1 MNIYEKMSAITAEIK
16 RIPKNLTVGTG
27 KNQYKAVAEGDILAV
42 VKDAE
47 KKYKVFSYPHSHK
60 IVDSRTLVTKNDY
73 GEKES
78 QFVRIEAVY
87 RFVNMEDPKE
97 FVDVNAFGDGVD
109 SLDKA
114 PGKAMT
120 YSDKYALMK
129 AYKIITGD
137 DPDQISSD
145 DLDLN
150 KVAIEYQRL
159 RTKLASL
166 GCDFRDEKTNGFI
179 VQSANIQ
186 TQDIQKL
193 SHEEIVRLLATYRA
207 MIAAKEGNN
216 EKQAK

>member
-60 IVDSRTLVTKNDY
+60 IVDSRTLATKNYY

-114 PGKAMT
+114 PGKATT
-120 YSDKYALMK
+120 YADKYALMK
-129 AYKIITGD
+129 AYKVETGED
-137 DPDQISSD
+137 TDCGASD
-145 DLDLN
+145 DLLGHDIWKIKQRVEQIITAKLQSGLSQDEIIARAGLN
-150 KVAIEYQRL
+150 RKQFDACMNAFQNVAALEAKMKKV
-159 RTKLASL
+159 
-166 GCDFRDEKTNGFI
+166 
-179 VQSANIQ
+179 
-186 TQDIQKL
+186 
-193 SHEEIVRLLATYRA
+193 
-207 MIAAKEGNN
+207 
-216 EKQAK
+216 

>member
-114 PGKAMT
+114 PGKATT
-120 YSDKYALMK
+120 YADKYALMK
-129 AYKIITGD
+129 AYKVETGED
-137 DPDQISSD
+137 TDCGASD
-145 DLDLN
+145 DLLGHDIW
-150 KVAIEYQRL
+150 KIKQRVEQII
-159 RTKLASL
+159 TAKLQSGL
-166 GCDFRDEKTNGFI
+166 SRDEI
-179 VQSANIQ
+179 IA
-186 TQDIQKL
+186 
-193 SHEEIVRLLATYRA
+193 RA
-207 MIAAKEGNN
+207 GLNRKQFDACMNAFQNVAALE
-216 EKQAK
+216 AKMKKV

>member
-1 MNIYEKMSAITAEIK
+1 MRAMSS
-16 RIPKNLTVGTG
+16 LTR
-27 KNQYKAVAEGDILAV
+27 YKAVAEGDILAV

-114 PGKAMT
+114 PGKATT
-120 YSDKYALMK
+120 YADKYALMK
-129 AYKIITGD
+129 AYKVETGED
-137 DPDQISSD
+137 TDCGASD
-145 DLDLN
+145 DLLGHDIWKIKQRVEQIITAKLQSGLSQDEIIARAGLN
-150 KVAIEYQRL
+150 KKQFDACMNAFQNVAALE
-159 RTKLASL
+159 
-166 GCDFRDEKTNGFI
+166 
-179 VQSANIQ
+179 
-186 TQDIQKL
+186 
-193 SHEEIVRLLATYRA
+193 
-207 MIAAKEGNN
+207 AKM
-216 EKQAK
+216 KKV

>member
-114 PGKAMT
+114 PGKATT
-120 YSDKYALMK
+120 YADKYALMK
-129 AYKIITGD
+129 AYKVETGED
-137 DPDQISSD
+137 TDCGASD
-145 DLDLN
+145 DLLGHDIWKIKQRVEQIITAKLQSGLSQDEIIARAGLN
-150 KVAIEYQRL
+150 RKQFDACMNAFQNVSALEAKMKKV
-159 RTKLASL
+159 
-166 GCDFRDEKTNGFI
+166 
-179 VQSANIQ
+179 
-186 TQDIQKL
+186 
-193 SHEEIVRLLATYRA
+193 
-207 MIAAKEGNN
+207 
-216 EKQAK
+216 

>member
-78 QFVRIEAVY
+78 QFVRIESVY

-114 PGKAMT
+114 PGKATT
-120 YSDKYALMK
+120 YADKYALMK
-129 AYKIITGD
+129 AYKVETGED
-137 DPDQISSD
+137 TDCGASD
-145 DLDLN
+145 DLLGHDIWKIKQRVEQIITAKLQSGLSQDEIIARAGLN
-150 KVAIEYQRL
+150 KKQFDACMNAFQNVAALE
-159 RTKLASL
+159 
-166 GCDFRDEKTNGFI
+166 
-179 VQSANIQ
+179 
-186 TQDIQKL
+186 
-193 SHEEIVRLLATYRA
+193 
-207 MIAAKEGNN
+207 AKM
-216 EKQAK
+216 KKV

>member
-27 KNQYKAVAEGDILAV
+27 ENQYKAVAEGDILAV

-114 PGKAMT
+114 PGKATT
-120 YSDKYALMK
+120 YADKYALMK
-129 AYKIITGD
+129 AYKVETGED
-137 DPDQISSD
+137 TDCGASD
-145 DLDLN
+145 DLLGHDIWKIKQRVEQIITAKLQSGLSQDEIIARAGLN
-150 KVAIEYQRL
+150 KKQFDACMNAFQNVAALE
-159 RTKLASL
+159 
-166 GCDFRDEKTNGFI
+166 
-179 VQSANIQ
+179 
-186 TQDIQKL
+186 
-193 SHEEIVRLLATYRA
+193 
-207 MIAAKEGNN
+207 AKM
-216 EKQAK
+216 KKV

>member
-97 FVDVNAFGDGVD
+97 FVDINAFGDGVD

-114 PGKAMT
+114 PGKATT
-120 YSDKYALMK
+120 YADKYALMK
-129 AYKIITGD
+129 AYKVETGED
-137 DPDQISSD
+137 TDCGASD
-145 DLDLN
+145 DLLGHDIWKIKQRVEQIITAKLQSGLSQDEIIARAGLN
-150 KVAIEYQRL
+150 RKQFDACMNAFQNVAALEAKMKKV
-159 RTKLASL
+159 
-166 GCDFRDEKTNGFI
+166 
-179 VQSANIQ
+179 
-186 TQDIQKL
+186 
-193 SHEEIVRLLATYRA
+193 
-207 MIAAKEGNN
+207 
-216 EKQAK
+216 

>member
-60 IVDSRTLVTKNDY
+60 IVDSRTLVTKNEY

-114 PGKAMT
+114 PGKATT
-120 YSDKYALMK
+120 YADKYALMK
-129 AYKIITGD
+129 AYKVETGED
-137 DPDQISSD
+137 TDCGASD
-145 DLDLN
+145 DLLGHDIWKIKQRVEQIITAKLQSGLSQDEIIARAGLN
-150 KVAIEYQRL
+150 RKQFDACMNAFQNVAALEAKMKKV
-159 RTKLASL
+159 
-166 GCDFRDEKTNGFI
+166 
-179 VQSANIQ
+179 
-186 TQDIQKL
+186 
-193 SHEEIVRLLATYRA
+193 
-207 MIAAKEGNN
+207 
-216 EKQAK
+216 

>member
-60 IVDSRTLVTKNDY
+60 IVDSRTLVTQNDY

-114 PGKAMT
+114 PGKATT
-120 YSDKYALMK
+120 YADKYALMK
-129 AYKIITGD
+129 AYKVETGED
-137 DPDQISSD
+137 TDCGASD
-145 DLDLN
+145 DLLGHDIWKIKQRVEQIITAKLQSGLSQDEIIARAGLN
-150 KVAIEYQRL
+150 KKQFDACMNAFQNVAALE
-159 RTKLASL
+159 
-166 GCDFRDEKTNGFI
+166 
-179 VQSANIQ
+179 
-186 TQDIQKL
+186 
-193 SHEEIVRLLATYRA
+193 
-207 MIAAKEGNN
+207 AKM
-216 EKQAK
+216 KKV

>member
-47 KKYKVFSYPHSHK
+47 KKYKVVSYPHSHK

-114 PGKAMT
+114 PGKATT
-120 YSDKYALMK
+120 YADKYALMK
-129 AYKIITGD
+129 AYKVETGED
-137 DPDQISSD
+137 TDCGASD
-145 DLDLN
+145 DLLGHDIWKIKQRVEQIITAKLQSGLSQDEIIARAGLN
-150 KVAIEYQRL
+150 RKQFDACMNAFQNVAALEAKMKKV
-159 RTKLASL
+159 
-166 GCDFRDEKTNGFI
+166 
-179 VQSANIQ
+179 
-186 TQDIQKL
+186 
-193 SHEEIVRLLATYRA
+193 
-207 MIAAKEGNN
+207 
-216 EKQAK
+216 

>member
-27 KNQYKAVAEGDILAV
+27 KNQYQAVAEGDILAV

-114 PGKAMT
+114 PGKATT
-120 YSDKYALMK
+120 YADKYALMK
-129 AYKIITGD
+129 AYKVETGED
-137 DPDQISSD
+137 TDCGASD
-145 DLDLN
+145 DLLGHDIWKIKQRVEQIITAKLQSGLSQDEIIARAGLN
-150 KVAIEYQRL
+150 RKQFDACMNAFQNVAALEAKMKKV
-159 RTKLASL
+159 
-166 GCDFRDEKTNGFI
+166 
-179 VQSANIQ
+179 
-186 TQDIQKL
+186 
-193 SHEEIVRLLATYRA
+193 
-207 MIAAKEGNN
+207 
-216 EKQAK
+216 

>member
-114 PGKAMT
+114 PGKATT
-120 YSDKYALMK
+120 YADKYALMK
-129 AYKIITGD
+129 AYKVETGD
-137 DPDQISSD
+137 DTDCGASD
-145 DLDLN
+145 DLLGHDIWKIKQRVEQIITAKLQSGLSQDEIIARAGLN
-150 KVAIEYQRL
+150 RKQFDACMNAFQNVAALEAKMKKV
-159 RTKLASL
+159 
-166 GCDFRDEKTNGFI
+166 
-179 VQSANIQ
+179 
-186 TQDIQKL
+186 
-193 SHEEIVRLLATYRA
+193 
-207 MIAAKEGNN
+207 
-216 EKQAK
+216 

>member
-114 PGKAMT
+114 PGKATT
-120 YSDKYALMK
+120 YADKYALMK
-129 AYKIITGD
+129 AYKVETGED
-137 DPDQISSD
+137 TDCGASD
-145 DLDLN
+145 DLLGHDIWKIKQRVEQIITAKLQSGLSQDEIIARAGLN
-150 KVAIEYQRL
+150 KKQFDACMNAFQNVAALE
-159 RTKLASL
+159 
-166 GCDFRDEKTNGFI
+166 
-179 VQSANIQ
+179 
-186 TQDIQKL
+186 
-193 SHEEIVRLLATYRA
+193 
-207 MIAAKEGNN
+207 AKM
-216 EKQAK
+216 KKV

>member
-114 PGKAMT
+114 PGKATT
-120 YSDKYALMK
+120 YADKYALMK
-129 AYKIITGD
+129 AYKVETGED
-137 DPDQISSD
+137 TDCGASD
-145 DLDLN
+145 DLLGHDIWKIKQRVEQIITAKLQSGLSQDEIIARAGLN
-150 KVAIEYQRL
+150 RKQFDVCMNAFQNVAALEAKMKKV
-159 RTKLASL
+159 
-166 GCDFRDEKTNGFI
+166 
-179 VQSANIQ
+179 
-186 TQDIQKL
+186 
-193 SHEEIVRLLATYRA
+193 
-207 MIAAKEGNN
+207 
-216 EKQAK
+216 

>member
-114 PGKAMT
+114 PGKATT
-120 YSDKYALMK
+120 YADKYALMK
-129 AYKIITGD
+129 AYKVETGED
-137 DPDQISSD
+137 TDCGASD
-145 DLDLN
+145 DLLGHDIWKIKQRVEQIITAKLQSGLSQDEIIARAGLN
-150 KVAIEYQRL
+150 RKQFDACMNAFQNVAALE
-159 RTKLASL
+159 
-166 GCDFRDEKTNGFI
+166 
-179 VQSANIQ
+179 
-186 TQDIQKL
+186 
-193 SHEEIVRLLATYRA
+193 
-207 MIAAKEGNN
+207 AKM
-216 EKQAK
+216 KKA

>member
-114 PGKAMT
+114 PGKATT
-120 YSDKYALMK
+120 YADKYALMK
-129 AYKIITGD
+129 AYKVETGED
-137 DPDQISSD
+137 TDCGASD
-145 DLDLN
+145 DLLGHDIWKIKQRVEQIITAKLQSGLSQDEIIARAGLN
-150 KVAIEYQRL
+150 KKQFDACMHAFQNVAALE
-159 RTKLASL
+159 
-166 GCDFRDEKTNGFI
+166 
-179 VQSANIQ
+179 
-186 TQDIQKL
+186 
-193 SHEEIVRLLATYRA
+193 
-207 MIAAKEGNN
+207 AKM
-216 EKQAK
+216 KKV

>member
-60 IVDSRTLVTKNDY
+60 IVDSRTLVTKNEY

-114 PGKAMT
+114 PGKATT
-120 YSDKYALMK
+120 YADKYALMK
-129 AYKIITGD
+129 AYKVETGED
-137 DPDQISSD
+137 TDCGASD
-145 DLDLN
+145 DLLGHDIWKIKQRVEQIITAKLQSGLSQDEIIARAGLN
-150 KVAIEYQRL
+150 KKQFDACMNAFQNVAALE
-159 RTKLASL
+159 
-166 GCDFRDEKTNGFI
+166 
-179 VQSANIQ
+179 
-186 TQDIQKL
+186 
-193 SHEEIVRLLATYRA
+193 
-207 MIAAKEGNN
+207 AKM
-216 EKQAK
+216 KKV

>member
-1 MNIYEKMSAITAEIK
+1 MDIYEKMSAITAEIK

-114 PGKAMT
+114 PGKATT
-120 YSDKYALMK
+120 YADKYALMK
-129 AYKIITGD
+129 AYKVETGED
-137 DPDQISSD
+137 TDCGASD
-145 DLDLN
+145 DLLGHDIWKIKQRVEQIITAKLQSGLSQDEIIARAGLN
-150 KVAIEYQRL
+150 RKQFDACMNAFQNVAALEAKMKKV
-159 RTKLASL
+159 
-166 GCDFRDEKTNGFI
+166 
-179 VQSANIQ
+179 
-186 TQDIQKL
+186 
-193 SHEEIVRLLATYRA
+193 
-207 MIAAKEGNN
+207 
-216 EKQAK
+216 

>member
-1 MNIYEKMSAITAEIK
+1 MSAITAEIK

-114 PGKAMT
+114 PGKATT
-120 YSDKYALMK
+120 YADKYALMK
-129 AYKIITGD
+129 AYKVETGED
-137 DPDQISSD
+137 TDCGASD
-145 DLDLN
+145 DLLGHDIWKIKQRVEQIITAKLQSGLSQDEIIARAGLN
-150 KVAIEYQRL
+150 KKQFDACMNAFQNVAALE
-159 RTKLASL
+159 
-166 GCDFRDEKTNGFI
+166 
-179 VQSANIQ
+179 
-186 TQDIQKL
+186 
-193 SHEEIVRLLATYRA
+193 
-207 MIAAKEGNN
+207 AKM
-216 EKQAK
+216 KKV

>member
-114 PGKAMT
+114 PGKATT
-120 YSDKYALMK
+120 YADKYALMK
-129 AYKIITGD
+129 AYKVETGED
-137 DPDQISSD
+137 TDCGASD
-145 DLDLN
+145 DLLGHDIWKIKQRVEQIITAKLQSGLSQDEIIARAGLN
-150 KVAIEYQRL
+150 RKQFDACMNAFQNVAALEAKMKKV
-159 RTKLASL
+159 
-166 GCDFRDEKTNGFI
+166 
-179 VQSANIQ
+179 
-186 TQDIQKL
+186 
-193 SHEEIVRLLATYRA
+193 
-207 MIAAKEGNN
+207 
-216 EKQAK
+216 

>member
-114 PGKAMT
+114 PGKATT
-120 YSDKYALMK
+120 YADKYALMK
-129 AYKIITGD
+129 AYKVETGED
-137 DPDQISSD
+137 TDCGASD
-145 DLDLN
+145 DLLGHDIWKIKQRVEQIITAKLQSGLSQDEIIARAGLN
-150 KVAIEYQRL
+150 RKQLDACMNAFQNVAALEAKMKKV
-159 RTKLASL
+159 
-166 GCDFRDEKTNGFI
+166 
-179 VQSANIQ
+179 
-186 TQDIQKL
+186 
-193 SHEEIVRLLATYRA
+193 
-207 MIAAKEGNN
+207 
-216 EKQAK
+216 